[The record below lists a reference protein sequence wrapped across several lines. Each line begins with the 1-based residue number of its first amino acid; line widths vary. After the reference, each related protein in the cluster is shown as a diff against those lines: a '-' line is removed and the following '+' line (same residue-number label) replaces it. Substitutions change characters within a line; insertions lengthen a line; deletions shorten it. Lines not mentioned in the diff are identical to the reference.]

1 MENSDLMQKLEMLKK
16 EHRELDKQA
25 AELSQ
30 RLYLT
35 QEEEEQLTRLKREK
49 LAKKDEIYRL
59 ATELGVE
66 V

>member
-1 MENSDLMQKLEMLKK
+1 MEANELVQRLEMLKK

-35 QEEEEQLTRLKREK
+35 QEEEEQLIRLKREK

-59 ATELGVE
+59 ATELGIE
-66 V
+66 M

>member
-1 MENSDLMQKLEMLKK
+1 MENNDLIQKLEMLKK

-35 QEEEEQLTRLKREK
+35 QEEREKLAQLKRDK
-49 LAKKDEIYRL
+49 LAKKDEIYHL
-59 ATELGVE
+59 ATELGIDL
-66 V
+66 